1 MIVLVLLLIFSIAIN
16 SILVWYSIRATKQL
30 LFVSENV
37 NELHER
43 LEEFDGHIKFIY
55 ELEMFY
61 GDETIKNLIR
71 HSKDLLKYMKQYRGI
86 EEIAQEEPSD
96 TQEQDENE
104 TGESDSEE
112 EISQSPV
119 QISARGKT
127 VFYSA
132 T

>member
-1 MIVLVLLLIFSIAIN
+1 MIIFALLLIFSLIIN
-16 SILVWYSIRATKQL
+16 GILIWYSIRATKQL

-86 EEIAQEEPSD
+86 EEITQEELPD

-104 TGESDSEE
+104 TAESDSEE
-112 EISQSPV
+112 EVSESPV
-119 QISARGKT
+119 KISARGKT
-127 VFYSA
+127 VFYTA